1 MNFKNFSGQID
12 EQWTNANCQKQIIK
26 KSMVLQVLSCVDV
39 GQSAY
44 SQLQNILKVD
54 NENVAVSA
62 DAEDPSVAPTQY
74 RQAAWEPKTSR
85 MLKLILTDG
94 FQTIQAIE
102 HEPIHDLKY
111 PMNPGCKLKLK
122 PPITCRRGVMM
133 LIRKNVEFLG
143 GEVEEMRG
151 EFELKKVL
159 AGIVGTEN
167 VGPIGNNNNT
177 GVADLVTPPAPVND
191 IVATTTDTEAPF
203 DDDIDDF
210 LNQVEDPMAITA
222 DANNVK
228 SEPASLPSQIE
239 PKTSTN
245 TQTQMFQES
254 KPSGDHKTNR

>member
-1 MNFKNFSGQID
+1 
-12 EQWTNANCQKQIIK
+12 
-26 KSMVLQVLSCVDV
+26 
-39 GQSAY
+39 
-44 SQLQNILKVD
+44 
-54 NENVAVSA
+54 
-62 DAEDPSVAPTQY
+62 
-74 RQAAWEPKTSR
+74 
-85 MLKLILTDG
+85 
-94 FQTIQAIE
+94 
-102 HEPIHDLKY
+102 
-111 PMNPGCKLKLK
+111 
-122 PPITCRRGVMM
+122 M

-191 IVATTTDTEAPF
+191 IVATTTNTEATF

-222 DANNVK
+222 DVINVK